1 MVRRSVPSPANV
13 LEQFFGCF
21 ESGDFAG
28 AGALVARDA
37 AISIF
42 GADEAPVELR
52 GLEEFLTW
60 YSRRRELLGDSF
72 EYRVEELLPG
82 ERHAVALITLSRVAD
97 GRRIEWRQVAVYDVG
112 DGRITALRGYEEPQT
127 RSGRW

>member
-1 MVRRSVPSPANV
+1 MPSPANV